1 MDKLKS
7 AFQRDKEGTQD
18 LQNSSSTPR
27 GVGQGSHLSKATT
40 STGGN
45 TGGFVDQPTTQIPS
59 GAGTGTTGISSTS
72 HETGDSTGSA
82 AIGQT
87 STYSSHT
94 LRHGDAV
101 GSIIDRSSR
110 DPTTYKMPEHTFGQG
125 TSASG
130 EHSGSGVPP
139 GAAGAAASAAF
150 NKHNDQS
157 TSNIPGAF
165 PKETAHDT
173 VTLPPVNRPVDYEAG
188 RDVPESNQSGSGTG
202 LTGGSGAT
210 SQPAST
216 TETHRSGTL
225 GKILGAVGL
234 GGAATGAG
242 VAASRSS
249 HDRSHA
255 VEDTPSQPTTVTGTD
270 SYTAPTQSG
279 PPPSHHRKESIPT
292 TAYPAGPG
300 SPSPIHSPVG
310 GTRGAPDDTSRTSSS
325 NVPYGTGATSYTIGG
340 PTEGQES
347 SHTGRNAGL
356 AAAGVGAGAAALGAH
371 EYGKDR
377 GDTTGTTASSALP
390 GTAQTTSSS
399 TFPSSGQGLGSSS
412 TPSTTQGTSGYSGGQ
427 TTGTTGYSAGP
438 TSQTSST
445 QPEHHSSGYG
455 TTAAA
460 AGLGA
465 GAGALGAHEYGK
477 DRGDGIGGTTSSAL
491 PATAQTT
498 SSSTYPS
505 SGQGLGSSSIPSTTQ
520 GTSGYGSTQPT
531 GAGYSTGPTSQTS
544 NTQPEQQSTGY
555 GKAAAAAGLGAGAG
569 ALGAH
574 EYGKHRGDNTDT
586 TTSSAF
592 SGNQSSV
599 PSASHNTTSSGLPQT
614 TGTGFQHDSA
624 RSQPLTSSGPTSQL
638 SSTERD
644 DQSSGYGRTAA
655 ATGLGTG
662 AGAAGASALHHNRQ
676 GDSTQQFA
684 DKPWQADQSQT
695 QSSTAT
701 GTHLPIREK
710 ATHPPTATSTRDD
723 SRTDPTKDD
732 SHAGRNTALAGAA
745 GVGAAGAYGAHE
757 HSKHQAEQD
766 AERRQKD
773 LAEQEAA
780 RQKQYEKDQKAA
792 EKLAHKEEKQ
802 HEKDLKKLEKQEK
815 SHEKEIKK
823 EEKEHQKVVA
833 HQEKEQQKELD
844 KEAEDRKRREKEA
857 AGAAAGVGAGGAAY
871 AAHKHHDDDHS
882 DKAKLSSASDEH
894 ERNKL
899 HKDPPEQ
906 KKPSL
911 FRRIFKR
918 RKNKDT
924 GDSEEYS
931 TDEEDD
937 SHHGTAAAAGVG
949 AVGAGAGAGLAG
961 SSAAGHNQTY
971 DSKPSYNPLSKDDP
985 LASTTGTTGTPGTT
999 GTTGTHSGVHDPT
1012 STTHGTS
1019 SGTGIG
1025 STTGTGTTGNNLPID
1040 DVTGLPY
1047 DPAKDPAAAA
1057 RLQAHDTVGHKIL
1070 EKAEA
1075 KEAQQEAGGPA
1086 PLS

>member
-1 MDKLKS
+1 M
-7 AFQRDKEGTQD
+7 E
-18 LQNSSSTPR
+18 
-27 GVGQGSHLSKATT
+27 
-40 STGGN
+40 
-45 TGGFVDQPTTQIPS
+45 QPTTQLPS
-59 GAGTGTTGISSTS
+59 GKSGTDNETDLISQISLVHDTDTTGPSSTS
-72 HETGDSTGSA
+72 YNTGDSVGSA

-101 GSIIDRSSR
+101 GSVIDRSSR

-125 TSASG
+125 TSATD

-150 NKHNDQS
+150 SKHNDQS
-157 TSNIPGAF
+157 SESEHSSPSHRPNSKNPASNIPGAY
-165 PKETAHDT
+165 PKESAHDT
-173 VTLPPVNRPVDYEAG
+173 ATLPPVNRPVDYEAG
-188 RDVPESNQSGSGTG
+188 RAVPDSTSSASGAG
-202 LTGGSGAT
+202 LTGGTGASDST
-210 SQPAST
+210 PAST
-216 TETHRSGTL
+216 ETQRSGTL

-242 VAASRSS
+242 LAASKSGD
-249 HDRSHA
+249 DRSQA
-255 VEDTPSQPTTVTGTD
+255 VVDTPSQPTTVTGTD

-310 GTRGAPDDTSRTSSS
+310 GTRGAPDETSRTA
-325 NVPYGTGATSYTIGG
+325 NVPSGTGATSYTIGG
-340 PTEGQES
+340 PSEGQES

-377 GDTTGTTASSALP
+377 GDTTGTSASSALP

-399 TFPSSGQGLGSSS
+399 TFPSSGGGVGSSS
-412 TPSTTQGTSGYSGGQ
+412 IPSTTQGTSGYSGGQ
-427 TTGTTGYSAGP
+427 TTGTTGYSTDP
-438 TSQTSST
+438 ISQTSST
-445 QPEHHSSGYG
+445 QPEHQSSGYG
-455 TTAAA
+455 KTAAA

-491 PATAQTT
+491 PGTAQTT

-505 SGQGLGSSSIPSTTQ
+505 SGQGLGSSSIPSNTQ
-520 GTSGYGSTQPT
+520 GASTIGSTQGT
-531 GAGYSTGPTSQTS
+531 GAGYSTGPTSQTP
-544 NTQPEQQSTGY
+544 NTQSEQQSSGY
-555 GKAAAAAGLGAGAG
+555 GKTAAAAGLGAGAG

-574 EYGKHRGDNTDT
+574 EYGKHRGDNTEPT
-586 TTSSAF
+586 PSSAF

-599 PSASHNTTSSGLPQT
+599 PAASTTSSSFPQT
-614 TGTGFQHDSA
+614 TGTGAQHDTT
-624 RSQPLTSSGPTSQL
+624 RGQPLTSSGPTSQL

-644 DQSSGYGRTAA
+644 NQSSGFGKTAA
-655 ATGLGTG
+655 ATGLGAG
-662 AGAAGASALHHNRQ
+662 AGAAGASALQHDRQ
-676 GDSTQQFA
+676 PDSTQQFA
-684 DKPWQADQSQT
+684 DKPWQADQGQT

-701 GTHLPIREK
+701 GTHLPTREK
-710 ATHPPTATSTRDD
+710 ATHQPTATSTRDNAT
-723 SRTDPTKDD
+723 TDPSKDE
-732 SHAGRNTALAGAA
+732 SHTGRNTALAGAA
-745 GVGAAGAYGAHE
+745 GAGAAGAYGAHE
-757 HSKHQAEQD
+757 HSKHQAEQE

-823 EEKEHQKVVA
+823 EEKAHQKAVA
-833 HQEKEQQKELD
+833 KEEKEQQKELD
-844 KEAEDRKRREKEA
+844 QEAEDRKRREKEA
-857 AGAAAGVGAGGAAY
+857 AAVGAAGTAGAGGAAY
-871 AAHKHHDDDHS
+871 AAHRQHDDN
-882 DKAKLSSASDEH
+882 DKAKLSSGSDEH

-931 TDEEDD
+931 TDEEDNTT
-937 SHHGTAAAAGVG
+937 HGTTTATTATGTAA
-949 AVGAGAGAGLAG
+949 GAGAGAGLAG
-961 SSAAGHNQTY
+961 SSADKHQTY

-985 LASTTGTTGTPGTT
+985 LSSTTATS
-999 GTTGTHSGVHDPT
+999 GTTGTHSSGVHDPT
-1012 STTHGTS
+1012 STTHGT
-1019 SGTGIG
+1019 T
-1025 STTGTGTTGNNLPID
+1025 STTGTAGTGTGTGTGTGNDLPID

-1057 RLQAHDTVGHKIL
+1057 RLQAHDTLGHKIL

-1075 KEAQQEAGGPA
+1075 KEAQQEGSGPA